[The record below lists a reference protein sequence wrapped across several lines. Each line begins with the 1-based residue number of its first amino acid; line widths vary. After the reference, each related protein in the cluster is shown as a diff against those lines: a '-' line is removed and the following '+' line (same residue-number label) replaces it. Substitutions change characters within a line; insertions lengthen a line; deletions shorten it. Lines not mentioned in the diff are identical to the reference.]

1 MRRTR
6 TKIANGYESGSDPE
20 TLKADIMVFFIL
32 CWNLRDWIM
41 TDDTVPFGKDLMDIE
56 ARVLSMRRCWA
67 VANTANQR
75 ATEGVQGMAIH
86 DNSRASFRFIED
98 PTDTVDALELADECL
113 QWWRTY
119 LTTHG
124 VAAR

>member
-1 MRRTR
+1 MSSTGSGSQPKRPEIPETAGSAGTEAASDVAMEYGPPVWTDLWDAMRRTR

-75 ATEGVQGMAIH
+75 AT
-86 DNSRASFRFIED
+86 
-98 PTDTVDALELADECL
+98 
-113 QWWRTY
+113 
-119 LTTHG
+119 
-124 VAAR
+124 